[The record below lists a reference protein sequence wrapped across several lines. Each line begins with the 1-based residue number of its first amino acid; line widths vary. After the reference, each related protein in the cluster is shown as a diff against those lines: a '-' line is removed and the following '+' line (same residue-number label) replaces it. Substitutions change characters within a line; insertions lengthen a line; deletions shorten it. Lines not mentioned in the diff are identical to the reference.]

1 MLQTET
7 KYGFIIVDENVI
19 VNIVANVAK
28 DFFGIVEMKSKNASK
43 EFWSLFKK
51 NPYDKG
57 VYVMFKDNDVFNVN
71 KYK

>member
-28 DFFGIVEMKSKNASK
+28 DCFGIVEMESKTPPRS
-43 EFWSLFKK
+43 F
-51 NPYDKG
+51 G
-57 VYVMFKDNDVFNVN
+57 VCLKRILMTREYT
-71 KYK
+71 